1 MNETSR
7 FRLAESRRRVTIRDL
22 ARDLDLSIT
31 TISRALNGHDDVG
44 EATRTRVKDRA
55 EELGYR
61 PNRNAQRLVTQRTNC
76 LGWIQSAVDEK
87 VLDPHFV
94 EVMGGVL
101 HTAREKHY
109 DIMMTGEAS
118 ESQILAYDRYVRDNS
133 VDGFIVDLP
142 RPGDPRID
150 FLLEHGAAFCVHGR
164 TERHEEFSWV
174 DIDNAGIFY
183 RLIHLLAANGHR
195 NIAFINGDER
205 FTFAAQRRIGVRHA
219 LRDLGLPPESVTIHG
234 SRHPMGLSGQNL
246 TRAALADNNVTAIV
260 YSSVLMAIEGQ
271 ATLSELGREA
281 GRNICVATMDDQLHY
296 LDASQYEGRFTF
308 ARSSLRE
315 AGKLIASTLMSLCE
329 RPDEPIQTLVPYQF
343 SLGDDLDMSKA
354 DAAVMAPSDNVP
366 SYEPANNRS
375 RLN

>member
-1 MNETSR
+1 
-7 FRLAESRRRVTIRDL
+7 
-22 ARDLDLSIT
+22 
-31 TISRALNGHDDVG
+31 
-44 EATRTRVKDRA
+44 
-55 EELGYR
+55 
-61 PNRNAQRLVTQRTNC
+61 
-76 LGWIQSAVDEK
+76 
-87 VLDPHFV
+87 
-94 EVMGGVL
+94 
-101 HTAREKHY
+101 
-109 DIMMTGEAS
+109 
-118 ESQILAYDRYVRDNS
+118 
-133 VDGFIVDLP
+133 
-142 RPGDPRID
+142 
-150 FLLEHGAAFCVHGR
+150 
-164 TERHEEFSWV
+164 
-174 DIDNAGIFY
+174 
-183 RLIHLLAANGHR
+183 
-195 NIAFINGDER
+195 
-205 FTFAAQRRIGVRHA
+205 
-219 LRDLGLPPESVTIHG
+219 
-234 SRHPMGLSGQNL
+234 MGLSGQNL